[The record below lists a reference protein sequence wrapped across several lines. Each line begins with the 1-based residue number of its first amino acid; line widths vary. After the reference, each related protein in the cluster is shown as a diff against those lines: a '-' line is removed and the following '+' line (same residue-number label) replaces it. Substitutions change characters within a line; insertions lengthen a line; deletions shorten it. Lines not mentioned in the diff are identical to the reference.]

1 MDMSL
6 LENCEGIEE
15 HCRVELDSHADT
27 CCSGRNTV
35 LLEETTRKVNVRSFT
50 PEHNSLDDIL
60 IGSCGGAYDCTETGE
75 TYLLV
80 WHESL
85 YFGDRLPVTLVNPN
99 QVRAAGH
106 RVNDCPTQFDQES
119 SHSIITSCNLKIKLK
134 MSGIIS
140 YFQ

>member
-1 MDMSL
+1 MGKSSFIMDMSL
-6 LENCEGIEE
+6 LEDCVREEE
-15 HCRVELDSHADT
+15 HCRVELDSHVDT

-35 LLEETTRKVNVRSFT
+35 LLEETTRKVNVRSFN

-60 IGSCGGAYDCTETGE
+60 IGSCGGAYDCDETGE

-99 QVRAAGH
+99 VL
-106 RVNDCPTQFDQES
+106 
-119 SHSIITSCNLKIKLK
+119 HSLIRNLATALLPHETLRL
-134 MSGIIS
+134 S
-140 YFQ
+140 